1 MTAQPNRL
9 PPPFGLLIDRDRRV
23 SFTFEGRRF
32 EGFEGD
38 SIASALAAGDQW
50 VLSRSF
56 KYHRPRG
63 IMSLAGH
70 DANALVQLP
79 GAPNV
84 PADLAPISEG
94 LEVRAQNVSGSLR
107 FDRDAWVGA
116 FARFLPVGFY
126 YRAFYRPG
134 GAWQRFWEPVFR
146 RKAGLGAVD
155 PAARPEDFD
164 KAYAF
169 CDVAVIGGGPAG
181 LSAALAA
188 ASQGAEVCL
197 IEQAPVLGGALTFA
211 RLDLQGHAAAEA
223 RRALLGELAAASGIT
238 VMTSALC
245 NGWFADNYL
254 PVLRGNRMTKLRAE
268 EVVLATGEIEQPA
281 LFRNND
287 LPGVMLGSAT
297 QRLIRLYG
305 VRPGARAVVLAG
317 NPDGYGVAL
326 DLLDAGAEVAAVV
339 DPRPAGDASRLAAA
353 VAAKGVRVLTG
364 RTIREARPGR
374 GGRRVAGV
382 RLMELSAEGAG
393 RPAERF
399 DCDLVCV
406 SAGALP
412 AYHLALQAGA
422 RLAAEGDDER
432 LRITGL
438 PEGVRLAGG
447 VAGAYALDEAITQ
460 GWNAGWAAAGGDDTA
475 AAQPHVQVRDD
486 RSGLDAA
493 APCPLPPEPLGK
505 DFVDFDEDLQV
516 ADLVNAV
523 AEGYDEIELVKRF
536 STVGMGPS
544 QGRHAALNT
553 ARIVARA
560 TGRDLAAVGVTTAR
574 PPVMPERLG
583 LLAGR
588 GFEPERL
595 TPMHHRHLA
604 AGARMMTAGPWWR
617 PAYYGAE
624 AEREACIE
632 AEVRAV
638 REAAGLIDVSTLG
651 GLEVRGPDAAEFVER
666 LYTFGYKTQPV
677 GRCRYLL
684 MTNEAGSIIDDG
696 VACRFAEDHFY
707 LTATTGGVDRVYR
720 TMLWWNAQWR
730 LEVDIANVTAA
741 YAGVNLAGPRSRDLL
756 AGLVEGIDLSPRG
769 FPYMGL
775 REGYV
780 AGIPARVLRVGFV
793 GELGYE
799 IHVPA
804 SYGEA
809 LWDRLLAAGKEGG
822 PRPFGVEAQRVLR
835 LEKGHLI
842 VGQDSD
848 AMTTPEEAQ
857 LAWAVAAKKPFFVGQ
872 RSLALRARHPSR
884 RRLVGFALPPD
895 APLPQESQLVVRD
908 GVMVGFVTS
917 VVRSPTL
924 GQIIGLAY
932 TAADAA
938 EPGAGITIRLT
949 DGGLVQGQ
957 VVTLPFYDPKNQRQ
971 EG

>member
-9 PPPFGLLIDRDRRV
+9 PPPFGLLVDRDRRV

-38 SIASALAAGDQW
+38 CIASALAAGDQW

-70 DANALVQLP
+70 DANSLVQLP

-84 PADLAPISEG
+84 AADLAPISEG
-94 LEVRAQNVSGSLR
+94 LAVRAQNVSGSLR
-107 FDRDAWVGA
+107 FDRNAWIGA

-126 YRAFYRPG
+126 YRAFYQPG
-134 GAWQRFWEPVFR
+134 GAWQRFWEPIFR
-146 RKAGLGAVD
+146 RKAGLGEID
-155 PAARPEDFD
+155 LKARPGDFD

-169 CDVAVIGGGPAG
+169 CDVAVVGSGPAG

-197 IEQAPVLGGALTFA
+197 IEQAPVLGGALTYA
-211 RLDLQGHAAAEA
+211 RLDVQGHAAAEA

-254 PVLRGNRMTKLRAE
+254 PVLRGNRLVKLRAG
-268 EVVLATGEIEQPA
+268 EVILATGEIEQPA
-281 LFRNND
+281 VFRNND
-287 LPGVMLGSAT
+287 LPGVMLGSAA

-305 VRPGARAVVLAG
+305 VRPGRRALVLAS

-326 DLLDAGAEVAAVV
+326 DLMDAGTEVAAIV
-339 DPRPAGDASRLAAA
+339 DPRPRGDSSRLAAA
-353 VAAKGVRVLTG
+353 VAAKGLKVLTSRVLL
-364 RTIREARPGR
+364 EARPGR
-374 GGRRVAGV
+374 GGRRVAGA
-382 RLMELSAEGAG
+382 RLMDLAGAGAG

-399 DCDLVCV
+399 DCDLICV
-406 SAGALP
+406 SVGALP

-422 RLAAEGDDER
+422 HLDAEDGAER
-432 LRITGL
+432 LRIAGL
-438 PEGVRLAGG
+438 PARVRLAGAA
-447 VAGAYALDEAITQ
+447 AGAFSLDEAITQ
-460 GWNAGWAAAGGDDTA
+460 GWGAGWAAAGGESA
-475 AAQPHVQVRDD
+475 ATAQPEVQVRDD
-486 RSGLDAA
+486 RGGPEAA
-493 APCPLPPEPLGK
+493 AACPLPAEPLGK

-544 QGRHAALNT
+544 QGRHAALNA

-595 TPMHHRHLA
+595 TPMHHRHLE
-604 AGARMMTAGPWWR
+604 AGAQMMTAGAWWR

-624 AEREACIE
+624 SERAAAIE

-666 LYTFGYKTQPV
+666 LYTFGYRKQPV

-684 MTNEAGSIIDDG
+684 MTSEAGSIADDG

-756 AGLVEGIDLSPRG
+756 AGLVEGIDLSPAA
-769 FPYMGL
+769 FPYLGL

-809 LWDRLLAAGKEGG
+809 LWDRLLAAGKDAR

-835 LEKGHLI
+835 LEKGHII

-857 LAWAVAAKKPFFVGQ
+857 IAWAVARNKPFFVGQ
-872 RSLALRARHPSR
+872 RSLALRARHPSK

-895 APLPQESQLVVRD
+895 APLPQESQLVVRE
-908 GVMVGFVTS
+908 GEAVGFVTS

-932 TAADAA
+932 TARDAA
-938 EPGAGITIRLT
+938 QPGAELTIRLT
-949 DGGLVQGQ
+949 DGRLVAGQ

>member
-9 PPPFGLLIDRDRRV
+9 PSPFGLLIDRDRRV
-23 SFTFEGRRF
+23 GFSFEGRRF

-38 SIASALAAGDQW
+38 SIASALAACDQW

-63 IMSLAGH
+63 VMSLAGH
-70 DANALVQLP
+70 DANGLVQLP

-84 PADLAPISEG
+84 PAELAPISEG
-94 LEVRAQNVSGSLR
+94 LAVRAQNVSGSLR
-107 FDRDAWVGA
+107 FDRAAWVRA

-134 GAWQRFWEPVFR
+134 GAWQRFWEPWFR

-155 PAARPEDFD
+155 LAARPGDFD

-181 LSAALAA
+181 LAAALAA

-197 IEQAPVLGGALTFA
+197 IEQAPVLGGALTYA

-223 RRALLGELAAASGIT
+223 RRALLGELASASGIT
-238 VMTSALC
+238 VMTSAFC

-254 PVLRGNRMTKLRAE
+254 PVLRGNRMTKLRAG

-281 LFRNND
+281 VFRNND
-287 LPGVMLGSAT
+287 LPGVMLGSAA

-305 VRPGARAVVLAG
+305 VRPGRRAVVLAG
-317 NPDGYGVAL
+317 NPDGYGLAL
-326 DLLDAGAEVAAVV
+326 DLLDAGAEVAAVI

-364 RTIREARPGR
+364 RTIRDARPGR
-374 GGRRVAGV
+374 GGRRVARV
-382 RLMELSAEGAG
+382 RLAALPPEGDG
-393 RPAERF
+393 GPAESL

-406 SAGALP
+406 SAGTLP
-412 AYHLALQAGA
+412 AYQLALQAGA
-422 RLAAEGDDER
+422 RLDAEGAEAR

-438 PEGVRLAGG
+438 PERVRLAGG
-447 VAGAYALDEAITQ
+447 SAGGYALDEVITQ
-460 GWNAGWAAAGGDDTA
+460 GWNAGWTAAGGDDTA
-475 AAQPHVQVRDD
+475 ASLPQVQVRDD
-486 RSGLDAA
+486 RSAPQTAA
-493 APCPLPPEPLGK
+493 ASPLPAEALGE

-560 TGRDLAAVGVTTAR
+560 TGRDLGAVGVTTAR

-588 GFEPERL
+588 RFEPERL

-604 AGARMMTAGPWWR
+604 AGARMMTAGSWWR

-624 AEREACIE
+624 SERQACID
-632 AEVRAV
+632 AEVRSV

-666 LYTFGYKTQPV
+666 LYTFAYKKQPV

-684 MTNEAGSIIDDG
+684 MTNEAGGIVDDG

-707 LTATTGGVDRVYR
+707 LTATTGGVERVYR

-730 LEVDIANVTAA
+730 LEVDVANVTAA
-741 YAGVNLAGPRSRDLL
+741 YAGINLAGPRARELL
-756 AGLVEGIDLSPRG
+756 AGLVEGIDLSPRA

-780 AGIPARVLRVGFV
+780 AGLPARVLRVGFV

-809 LWDRLLAAGKEGG
+809 LWDRLIAAGGDDG

-835 LEKGHLI
+835 LEKGHII
-842 VGQDSD
+842 VGQDTD
-848 AMTTPEEAQ
+848 AMTTLEEAQ
-857 LAWAVAAKKPFFVGQ
+857 LAWAVAGMKAFFVGQ
-872 RSLALRARHPSR
+872 RSLALRARQPSK

-895 APLPQESQLVVRD
+895 AALPQEGQLVVRKEE
-908 GVMVGFVTS
+908 MVGFVTS

-932 TAADAA
+932 TAAEAA
-938 EPGAGITIRLT
+938 QPGDRLTIRLT
-949 DGGLVQGQ
+949 DGALVQGQ
-957 VVTLPFYDPKNQRQ
+957 VVTLPFYDPENRRQ

>member
-23 SFTFEGRRF
+23 GFSFEGRRF

-63 IMSLAGH
+63 VMSLAGH
-70 DANALVQLP
+70 DANSLVQLP
-79 GAPNV
+79 GEPNV
-84 PADLAPISEG
+84 PADLTPISEG
-94 LEVRAQNVSGSLR
+94 LAVRGQNVSGSLR

-116 FARFLPVGFY
+116 VARFLPVGFY

-134 GAWQRFWEPVFR
+134 GAWQRFWEPIFR

-155 PAARPEDFD
+155 LAARPGDFD

-181 LSAALAA
+181 VSAALAA

-197 IEQAPVLGGALTFA
+197 IEQTPVLGGALAYA
-211 RLDLQGHAAAEA
+211 RVDLLGHAAAEA
-223 RRALLGELAAASGIT
+223 RRALLGELATASGIT

-245 NGWFADNYL
+245 NGWFSDNYL
-254 PVLRGNRMTKLRAE
+254 PVLRGNRMIKLRAGE
-268 EVVLATGEIEQPA
+268 LILATGEIEQPA
-281 LFRNND
+281 VFRNND
-287 LPGVMLGSAT
+287 LPGVMLGSAA

-305 VRPGARAVVLAG
+305 VRPGRRAVVLAG

-326 DLLDAGAEVAAVV
+326 DLLDAGVEIAAVI

-353 VAAKGVRVLTG
+353 VVAKGVNVLTG
-364 RTIREARPGR
+364 RMIREVRSRRGR
-374 GGRRVAGV
+374 RRVAGV
-382 RLMELSAEGAG
+382 RLAELTPEAAG
-393 RPAERF
+393 RPAESLA
-399 DCDLVCV
+399 CDLVCV

-422 RLAAEGDDER
+422 RLEASGTDER

-438 PEGVRLAGG
+438 PDRVRLAGA
-447 VAGAYALDEAITQ
+447 VAGAYALDEVITQ
-460 GWNAGWAAAGGDDTA
+460 GWTAGWTAAGGDDA
-475 AAQPHVQVRDD
+475 AADQPRVQVRDD
-486 RSGLDAA
+486 RGRLEVATSS
-493 APCPLPPEPLGK
+493 PLPSEALGK

-516 ADLVNAV
+516 ADLINAV

-595 TPMHHRHLA
+595 TAMHHRHLDT
-604 AGARMMTAGPWWR
+604 GAQMMTAGLWWR
-617 PAYYGAE
+617 PAYYGSE
-624 AEREACIE
+624 SERQACIE
-632 AEVRAV
+632 AEVRTV
-638 REAAGLIDVSTLG
+638 RESAGLIDVSTLG

-666 LYTFGYKTQPV
+666 VYTFAYKKQPV

-741 YAGVNLAGPRSRDLL
+741 YAGVNLAGPRSRELL
-756 AGLVEGIDLSPRG
+756 AGLVEGIDLSAQA

-809 LWDRLLAAGKEGG
+809 LWDRLMAAGGDEG

-835 LEKGHLI
+835 LEKGHII
-842 VGQDSD
+842 VGQDTD

-857 LAWAVAAKKPFFVGQ
+857 MAWAVAGRKAFFVGQ
-872 RSLALRARHPSR
+872 RSLALRGRHPSK

-895 APLPQESQLVVRD
+895 SPVPLESQLVVRE
-908 GVMVGFVTS
+908 GEMVGFVTS
-917 VVRSPTL
+917 MVRSPTL

-938 EPGAGITIRLT
+938 RPGDRITIRLT
-949 DGGLVQGQ
+949 DGTLAHGQ